1 MSQDNNQ
8 TVIVQTIIQL
18 RIDHKDL
25 DDSIHALSQ
34 SNYVDHLQLKRLKK
48 KKLLLK
54 DSIEKLESRL
64 IPDVDA

>member
-1 MSQDNNQ
+1 MSRDNDQ
-8 TVIVQTIIQL
+8 TAVVQTIMQL

-54 DSIEKLESRL
+54 DSIKKLESQL

>member
-1 MSQDNNQ
+1 MSKDNEQ
-8 TVIVQTIIQL
+8 AAIVQTIMQL

-34 SNYVDHLQLKRLKK
+34 SNYMDHLQLKRLKK

-54 DSIEKLESRL
+54 DSIKKLESQL
-64 IPDVDA
+64 IPDKDA